1 MLHISVQWDCEGSE
15 STAMHH
21 KYQFFGQPEKNDE
34 AILGKSRFWGAFGYL
49 WCFLAYFGSSK
60 IFLKD
65 QLIHNYIIVLW
76 RYEKMCQFLE
86 NPNFEQISTTCPF
99 GPLMFIHIFPHIKAC
114 HLLQYW
120 CSGFTQKIKTI
131 WSVNTW
137 HSSFKQIE
145 WICIIL

>member
-34 AILGKSRFWGAFGYL
+34 AIPGKSRFWAAFGYL

-76 RYEKMCQFLE
+76 KYEKMCQFLE

-99 GPLMFIHIFPHIKAC
+99 GPLMFIHIS
-114 HLLQYW
+114 L
-120 CSGFTQKIKTI
+120 
-131 WSVNTW
+131 TW
-137 HSSFKQIE
+137 KLATCFNIGVLTSLKKSKQSDQSTPGTAVSNR
-145 WICIIL
+145 